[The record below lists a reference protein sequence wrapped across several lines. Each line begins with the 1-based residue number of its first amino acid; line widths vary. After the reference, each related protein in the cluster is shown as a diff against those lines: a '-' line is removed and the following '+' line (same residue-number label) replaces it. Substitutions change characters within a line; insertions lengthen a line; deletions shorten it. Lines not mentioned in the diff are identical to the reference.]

1 MGAPQFCVSSCC
13 HGTNRWAR
21 PSMPLMGG
29 KRFFCLLRYTPTMS
43 AIVFPREG
51 QGFRA
56 ELTIGDDYHLLLMAT
71 HTAVGPVMAIY
82 DVKANNNKWWRER
95 QWAEDID
102 DAKAKAEATVRAYY
116 RVLHLRDPFPALEWK
131 ET

>member
-1 MGAPQFCVSSCC
+1 
-13 HGTNRWAR
+13 
-21 PSMPLMGG
+21 MPLYASVGHQ
-29 KRFFCLLRYTPTMS
+29 RFFCLLRYTPTMS

-82 DVKANNNKWWRER
+82 DVKANKWWKER
-95 QWAEDID
+95 QWA
-102 DAKAKAEATVRAYY
+102 
-116 RVLHLRDPFPALEWK
+116 
-131 ET
+131 